1 MKKLILIRHASAEM
15 TGECGDDF
23 GRLLTD
29 IGRKESIILANKLA
43 RVNLSPGIIISSPAP
58 RALETANLVAEIIG
72 FPVTNIRQDKS
83 IYQENSPRDLLHL
96 LDSLDES
103 IHTAMLVGH
112 NPTLSHFAWFLC
124 TRFRNN
130 IQKASAVGFGF
141 EISAWASIVP
151 GRANMLFY
159 LTTD

>member
-1 MKKLILIRHASAEM
+1 MNKLILVRHASAEA
-15 TGECGDDF
+15 TGQSGDDF

-29 IGRKESIILANKLA
+29 IGRNESLILANKLA

-58 RALETANLVAEIIG
+58 RALETANLVAGILG
-72 FPVTNIRQDKS
+72 YPVTNIKQDKS

-96 LDSLDES
+96 LDDLDES
-103 IHTAMLVGH
+103 IRTAMLVGH
-112 NPTLSHFAWFLC
+112 NPALSHFAWFLC

-130 IQKASAVGFGF
+130 IQKASAAGFGF
-141 EISAWASIVP
+141 EISDWTSIVP
-151 GRANMLFY
+151 GRGNLLFY